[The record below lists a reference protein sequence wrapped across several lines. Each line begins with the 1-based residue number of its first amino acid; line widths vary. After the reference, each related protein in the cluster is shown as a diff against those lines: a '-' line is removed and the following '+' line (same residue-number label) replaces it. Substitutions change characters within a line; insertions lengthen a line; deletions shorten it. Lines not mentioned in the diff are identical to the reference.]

1 MNTILIVLT
10 YILAFLVWV
19 ELEQILTRRFLD
31 KITEDTV
38 KLSEENTGLIVKNI
52 KIKEDYHTLMNKH
65 LTTEK
70 NYLDLLKRQCKT
82 EKNKMEIIRLHK
94 LGRSSEIIAEYVWVT
109 GSAVRSKIR
118 EWKKKEPRLF
128 RPHTLEERLHMK

>member
-10 YILAFLVWV
+10 YILVFLVWI
-19 ELEQILTRRFLD
+19 ELEQILTRKFLD

-52 KIKEDYHTLMNKH
+52 KMKEDYHTLMNKH

-82 EKNKMEIIRLHK
+82 
-94 LGRSSEIIAEYVWVT
+94 
-109 GSAVRSKIR
+109 
-118 EWKKKEPRLF
+118 
-128 RPHTLEERLHMK
+128 